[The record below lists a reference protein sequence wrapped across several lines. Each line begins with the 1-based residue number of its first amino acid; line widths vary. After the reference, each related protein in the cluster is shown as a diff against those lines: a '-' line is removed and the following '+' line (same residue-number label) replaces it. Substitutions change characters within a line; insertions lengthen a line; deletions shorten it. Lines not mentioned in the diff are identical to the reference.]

1 MGRPR
6 KLDKMT
12 RVVTARVTDE
22 QFDFLAER
30 AVHHYGGDLS
40 QAVREAVV
48 FAEEFLKLF
57 DAEDVNS
64 AFRDMLHRWEE
75 GEGEP
80 YRPPLRMDRPKSKK
94 K

>member
-1 MGRPR
+1 
-6 KLDKMT
+6 
-12 RVVTARVTDE
+12 
-22 QFDFLAER
+22 
-30 AVHHYGGDLS
+30 
-40 QAVREAVV
+40 
-48 FAEEFLKLF
+48 LKLF

-80 YRPPLRMDRPKSKK
+80 YRPPLRMDRPKRKK